1 MKVFLKIIIYLIIV
15 NLFVILSAAFLVLL
29 ERKVMGSIQRRKGP
43 NVVGF
48 IGLLQPFADAFKLLS
63 KEFILVRGVNSLFFI
78 FSPIIVMSLALCSW
92 IFIPF

>member
-78 FSPIIVMSLALCSW
+78 FSPIIVMSLALCS
-92 IFIPF
+92 